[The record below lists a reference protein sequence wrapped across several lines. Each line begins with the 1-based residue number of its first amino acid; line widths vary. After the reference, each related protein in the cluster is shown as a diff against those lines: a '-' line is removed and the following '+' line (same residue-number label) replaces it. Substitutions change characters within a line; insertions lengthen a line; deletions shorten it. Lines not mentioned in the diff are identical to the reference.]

1 MPRDQQFRTL
11 AEWESATIEV
21 FVRAVDLIGFPR
33 SVGEI
38 YGLLFCAQE
47 PVSFDD
53 LVERLK
59 ISKGS
64 VSQGLKLLRQLGA
77 VRVHYIA
84 GSRKDHYEPEL
95 SMKRLVQGF
104 IRDQFRP
111 HIESGNERL
120 DQIERLIEQVADSGA
135 RRHAIQRLDTL
146 RVWHKRTRK
155 LVPIIFAVLGGAARL
170 SPTSPKY
177 QEEGVI

>member
-84 GSRKDHYEPEL
+84 GSRKD
-95 SMKRLVQGF
+95 
-104 IRDQFRP
+104 
-111 HIESGNERL
+111 
-120 DQIERLIEQVADSGA
+120 
-135 RRHAIQRLDTL
+135 
-146 RVWHKRTRK
+146 
-155 LVPIIFAVLGGAARL
+155 
-170 SPTSPKY
+170 
-177 QEEGVI
+177 